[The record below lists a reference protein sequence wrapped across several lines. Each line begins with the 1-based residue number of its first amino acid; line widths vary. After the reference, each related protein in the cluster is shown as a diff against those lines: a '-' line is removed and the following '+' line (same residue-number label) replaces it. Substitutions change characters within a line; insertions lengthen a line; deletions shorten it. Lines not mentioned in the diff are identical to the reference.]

1 MFARRLFDY
10 PSVGWRHPFADFDRL
25 SRQMDQL
32 TRRAMGRPGLAWQP
46 ARVFPAINLT
56 EDKDNFY
63 VRAELPGFKSDAL
76 EISVTG
82 KNLTITGERKT
93 SAEGEK
99 IRYHRKERDSGKFS
113 RIIGLPGDVDA
124 DNVTAKM
131 VNGILT
137 VTIAKAEKAKPR
149 QITIN

>member
-1 MFARRLFDY
+1 MFARRLFDF

-63 VRAELPGFKSDAL
+63 VRAELPGFKADAL

-99 IRYHRKERDSGKFS
+99 IRYHRKERDAGKFS
-113 RIIGLPGDVDA
+113 RVIGLPADVDA

-137 VTIAKAEKAKPR
+137 ITIPKAEKAKPR

>member
-1 MFARRLFDY
+1 MFARRLFDF

-56 EDKDNFY
+56 EDKDNLY
-63 VRAELPGFKSDAL
+63 VRAELPGFKAEAL

-82 KNLTITGERKT
+82 KDLTITGERKT
-93 SAEGEK
+93 SAEGEN